1 MRNNNGPCIGPC
13 GTSDVTADT
22 DDVTPATNMNT
33 NLSKS
38 IDYQTT
44 KIPLQSLLDKKEQK

>member
-13 GTSDVTADT
+13 TTSDVTADT